1 MSLVTPRKAEPE
13 MNLAEFVIRV
23 ESLNA
28 NVDIPL
34 LRRAFEF
41 SSAAHAG
48 QNRASGEP
56 FFNHCIQVALILA
69 EQHLDTAAMKG
80 CMGIWSM
87 RERVALLSGQMTI
100 DSKRR
105 IGTRIVIEIPFYQEK
120 QTGKSFV

>member
-1 MSLVTPRKAEPE
+1 MDHLKTNFDLNSAIFRVVQEGLNNIVKHAEAQKVEIRLVYSHPE
-13 MNLAEFVIRV
+13 I
-23 ESLNA
+23 
-28 NVDIPL
+28 I
-34 LRRAFEF
+34 LRIEDDGKGFD
-41 SSAAHAG
+41 
-48 QNRASGEP
+48 
-56 FFNHCIQVALILA
+56 V